1 MGMFDSLGNLG
12 GLGQITK
19 MLDPG
24 NWIKQGLNS
33 VLPQNMHVLGDT
45 AGALFD
51 LQTGNLLGAAQ
62 LGMQAVK
69 DLPQA
74 TKGAQ
79 QQTPQAQN
87 PMLASLQRAAQHLE
101 PLPPPTTAKPMDMN
115 ALLNVL
121 KQLTDIL
128 SGKQPDSAKTDTA
141 KTDTAK
147 TDTAKT
153 ATPDAPSSNS
163 SSKAADAPAKSASA
177 GSCAGGSKTTTTTTT
192 TTTYVAASGLE
203 RTNPRSSDGVTYG
216 RRRDAGETSST
227 WKGTPTTAAPTR
239 G

>member
-147 TDTAKT
+147 T

-177 GSCAGGSKTTTTTTT
+177 GSCAGSRSPAPSWATTWTEVLTR
-192 TTTYVAASGLE
+192 VA
-203 RTNPRSSDGVTYG
+203 
-216 RRRDAGETSST
+216 
-227 WKGTPTTAAPTR
+227 
-239 G
+239 